1 MADKIKVLIVDD
13 NDETRDGTQRLLEYE
28 DNIEILGFAE
38 NGMVAIEQVKE
49 LNPDVV
55 LMDINMPVMDGLTAT
70 QRLQREAPR
79 ARVIIVSVQDDA
91 HYLKEA
97 FRAGAV
103 DFVSK
108 PITSSELAQA
118 IERAYEKAPPAPAPA
133 PSRERAPERPSTDG
147 SAPRV
152 QGSVISVVGPKGG
165 VGKTTVAVNL
175 AVGLARSAPNKKV
188 VVVDGNLFFG
198 DVGVFLNTRGQ
209 YSVIDLVLMA
219 EEPEQMDMQAIESV
233 LVSHESG
240 IKLLIAPPNPADIP
254 RIRPESMANLL
265 KILKG
270 YFDYIVLDTATG
282 YDDMLS
288 AAIQSADK
296 LLALTTPTMP
306 ALKDMRIL
314 FSELTAVEFLMS
326 NVMLILNQVE
336 KSGRITSEQI
346 TNFLKHDVD
355 AQIPMDP
362 AATEAVNRGIPLV
375 DIDNRR
381 APSGRALMELTRQVR
396 ESVERIEAVEDEAA
410 VEGQQKRG
418 GLLGGLLGGTN

>member
-1 MADKIKVLIVDD
+1 MADKIKVVIVDD

-38 NGMVAIEQVKE
+38 NGLVAIEQVKE
-49 LNPDVV
+49 LNPDIV

-79 ARVIIVSVQDDA
+79 AKVIVVSVQDDA

-108 PITSSELAQA
+108 PITASELAQA
-118 IERAYEKAPPAPAPA
+118 IERAYEKPVAEAAPA
-133 PSRERAPERPSTDG
+133 PSPVPPGPSSGDGPRAQKKG
-147 SAPRV
+147 F
-152 QGSVISVVGPKGG
+152 VISVVGPKGG

-188 VVVDGNLFFG
+188 VVVDSNLFFG

-219 EEPEQMDMQAIESV
+219 EEPEQLDMEAMESV

-240 IKLLIAPPNPADIP
+240 IKLLVAPPNPADVP
-254 RIRPESMANLL
+254 RIRPDTMVSLL
-265 KILKG
+265 KVLKG
-270 YFDYIVLDTATG
+270 YFDYVVLDTATG
-282 YDDMLS
+282 YNEMFS
-288 AAIQSADK
+288 AAIQAADRVI
-296 LLALTTPTMP
+296 ALTTPTMP
-306 ALKDMRIL
+306 SLKDTRIL
-314 FSELTAVEFLMS
+314 FSELASVEYLMS
-326 NVMLILNQVE
+326 NVLLVLNQVE
-336 KSGRITSEQI
+336 RSGRITPEQI
-346 TNFLKHDVD
+346 KNFLNHGVD
-355 AQIPMDP
+355 AQIPTDP
-362 AATEAVNRGIPLV
+362 AAVEAVNRGIPLV

-381 APSGRALMELTRQVR
+381 APGGRALMELTRVVR
-396 ESVERIEAVEDEAA
+396 ESVERVEVGDGEAVSDE
-410 VEGQQKRG
+410 QQERKLFSR
-418 GLLGGLLGGTN
+418 LLGGAN

>member
-1 MADKIKVLIVDD
+1 MADKIKVVIVDD

-38 NGMVAIEQVKE
+38 NGLVAIEQVKE

-118 IERAYEKAPPAPAPA
+118 IERAYAKAPPEQVSA
-133 PSRERAPERPSTDG
+133 PSPVTPEPSFDG
-147 SAPRV
+147 PRSRKRGV
-152 QGSVISVVGPKGG
+152 IISVVGPKGG

-175 AVGLARSAPNKKV
+175 AVGLARSAPDKKV
-188 VVVDGNLFFG
+188 VIVDGNLFFG

-209 YSVIDLVLMA
+209 YSVIDLVMMA
-219 EEPEQMDMQAIESV
+219 EEPEQLDLEAIESV

-240 IKLLIAPPNPADIP
+240 IKLLIAPPNPADVP
-254 RIRPESMANLL
+254 RIRPDSMVKLL
-265 KILKG
+265 QILKG

-282 YDDMLS
+282 YNEMFS
-288 AAIQSADK
+288 AAIQAADRVI
-296 LLALTTPTMP
+296 ALTTPTMP
-306 ALKDMRIL
+306 ALKDIRIL
-314 FSELTAVEFLMS
+314 FSELAGVEFLMS
-326 NVMLILNQVE
+326 NVLLVLNQVDRGG
-336 KSGRITSEQI
+336 KITPEQI
-346 TNFLKHDVD
+346 TNFLNHGVDV
-355 AQIPMDP
+355 QIPTDL
-362 AATEAVNRGIPLV
+362 AAIEAVNRGIPLV

-381 APSGRALMELTRQVR
+381 APGGRALMDLTRVVR
-396 ESVERIEAVEDEAA
+396 ESVERIEVGDGEP
-410 VEGQQKRG
+410 VPEGQQERK
-418 GLLGGLLGGTN
+418 LWSKLKSL

>member
-118 IERAYEKAPPAPAPA
+118 IERAYEKAPPTPAPA
-133 PSRERAPERPSTDG
+133 PSRERAPERPSSDG
-147 SAPRV
+147 SAPRI

-175 AVGLARSAPNKKV
+175 AVGLARSAPNKKI

-240 IKLLIAPPNPADIP
+240 IKLLVAPPNPADIP
-254 RIRPESMANLL
+254 RMRPESMVNLL

-326 NVMLILNQVE
+326 NVLLILNKVE
-336 KSGRITSEQI
+336 KTGRITPEQI
-346 TNFLKHDVD
+346 TNFLKHGVD

-362 AATEAVNRGIPLV
+362 QATEAVNRGIPLV

-381 APSGRALMELTRQVR
+381 APGGRAIMEITRAVR
-396 ESVERIEAVEDEAA
+396 ESVERIEAVEDEAT
-410 VEGQQKRG
+410 VEGQKRG

>member
-118 IERAYEKAPPAPAPA
+118 IERAYEKAPPTPAPA
-133 PSRERAPERPSTDG
+133 PSRERAPERPSSDG
-147 SAPRV
+147 SAPRI
-152 QGSVISVVGPKGG
+152 QGSIISVVGPKGG

-175 AVGLARSAPNKKV
+175 AVGLARSAPNKKI

-240 IKLLIAPPNPADIP
+240 IKLLVAPPNPADIP
-254 RIRPESMANLL
+254 RMRPESMVNLL

-326 NVMLILNQVE
+326 NVLLILNKVE
-336 KSGRITSEQI
+336 KTGRITPEQI
-346 TNFLKHDVD
+346 TNFLKHGVD

-362 AATEAVNRGIPLV
+362 QATEAVNRGIPLV

-381 APSGRALMELTRQVR
+381 APGGRAIMEITRAVR
-396 ESVERIEAVEDEAA
+396 ESVERIEAVEDEAT
-410 VEGQQKRG
+410 VEGQKRG

>member
-1 MADKIKVLIVDD
+1 MADKIKVVIVDD

-49 LNPDVV
+49 LQPDVV

-118 IERAYEKAPPAPAPA
+118 IERAYEKKPPEPAPA
-133 PSRERAPERPSTDG
+133 PSRERTPERPTTGG
-147 SAPRV
+147 SRPQT
-152 QGSVISVVGPKGG
+152 QGFVLSVVGPKGG
-165 VGKTTVAVNL
+165 VGKTTAAVNL
-175 AVGLARSAPNKKV
+175 AVGLARSAPDKKV

-209 YSVIDLVLMA
+209 YSVVDLVLMA
-219 EEPEQMDMQAIESV
+219 EEPEQLDMEAIESV

-240 IKLLIAPPNPADIP
+240 IKLLVAPPNPGDVP
-254 RIRPESMANLL
+254 RVRAESMLSLL
-265 KILKG
+265 RILKG
-270 YFDYIVLDTATG
+270 YFDYVVLDTPTG
-282 YDDMLS
+282 YDDMLG
-288 AAIQSADK
+288 AAIQAADR
-296 LLALTTPTMP
+296 LIALTTPTMP

-314 FSELTAVEFLMS
+314 FGELSGVEFLMS
-326 NVMLILNQVE
+326 NVLLILNQVD
-336 KSGRITSEQI
+336 KSGRITPEQI
-346 TNFLKHDVD
+346 TNFLNHKVDV
-355 AQIPMDP
+355 QIPLDP

-375 DIDNRR
+375 DIDSRR
-381 APSGRALMELTRQVR
+381 APGGRALMELTRVVR
-396 ESVERIEAVEDEAA
+396 ESVERIDAAEDEAV
-410 VEGQQKRG
+410 VEQPQKRG